1 MHLDAP
7 CSGTLTIY
15 RHFTGVASEC
25 CDIILHPAQCEYLIL
40 KPDIEIT
47 EQWVRSELRVSEE
60 TEGVQPVI
68 YGDDNNVR
76 GLIDPML
83 KWPVSRVTR
92 DVTCNSSILTHA

>member
-1 MHLDAP
+1 M
-7 CSGTLTIY
+7 
-15 RHFTGVASEC
+15 
-25 CDIILHPAQCEYLIL
+25 

-60 TEGVQPVI
+60 TEGIKPVI

-83 KWPVSRVTR
+83 KRPVSGITV
-92 DVTCNSSILTHA
+92 DITCSPSILTHATISNKRLKLTASVNIEKDWHCEEVALAPVH